1 MSSGGYSFDVA
12 VNERLMVYPV
22 RMNRL
27 PLPLDIPESEVEFTS
42 IRAQGSG
49 GQNVNKVSTAVHLRF
64 DIRASSLPDEAKER
78 LLAVHDARITRDG
91 VIVIKGQRFNSQ
103 IKNRQ
108 DALVRLR
115 ELIRQANQPIIRRRP
130 TKPTRASK
138 IRRLDA
144 KSKQSKTKA
153 LRGKTHLE

>member
-1 MSSGGYSFDVA
+1 
-12 VNERLMVYPV
+12 MVYPV

-78 LLAVHDARITRDG
+78 LLAAHDARITREG

-108 DALVRLR
+108 DAMTRLL
-115 ELIRQANQPIIRRRP
+115 ELIRLVNRPVIRRRP
-130 TKPTRASK
+130 TKPTRAAK
-138 IRRLDA
+138 IRRLDT
-144 KSKQSKTKA
+144 KTKQGRTKA
-153 LRGKTHLE
+153 LRGKPSLE